1 MGSVCSSSQTESLP
15 PIKRAEHR
23 MNSKKDIQFSP
34 SFFVQENHDLFSSV
48 YELSEEPIG
57 TGAFAEVW
65 LGTHK
70 RTGDTRAIKI
80 FKKSEI
86 PEEEIE
92 SRSVLAEVEILKT
105 LDHPNI
111 LKVYEY
117 FEDEEHYYIV
127 MEYCEGGDIFDKIE
141 RNGKI
146 SERYAAKVMIY
157 LLKGVNYL
165 HSRHVVHR
173 DIKPENILITNK
185 SKYIDMSIK
194 IIDFNVATK
203 KSEKVLHGITGTTD
217 YMAPEVFT
225 GVYDEKCDLWN
236 CGVVLYLMICGQL
249 PFPSPND
256 EEAEK
261 AIRTQKLE
269 FPADLFE
276 GVSRECK
283 DLISKL
289 MNKNPKN
296 RLNAVQALNHYWLT
310 IADEAVDRRIIST
323 TLRKMQSHSPSSK
336 LKEVFTTFMITQMSK
351 SSAFKKLEQVFYAID
366 VDKNG
371 VITKDELVKQLSVEM
386 GKDLAEEKANKM
398 LDLIDNDGSGEIDFT
413 EFLKATFDEKAL
425 LTKENIRKTFM
436 YFDKDSSNA
445 IEKSELVEWLG
456 AEGIIPEEIINELM
470 EEADVNGDGTI
481 DMNEF
486 EGLLF
491 DKLEI
496 PQTPKIIY

>member
-1 MGSVCSSSQTESLP
+1 
-15 PIKRAEHR
+15 
-23 MNSKKDIQFSP
+23 
-34 SFFVQENHDLFSSV
+34 VQENHDTFDSV
-48 YELSEEPIG
+48 YCLSEEPIG

-70 RTGDTRAIKI
+70 RTGDIRAIKI

-117 FEDEEHYYIV
+117 FEDDEHYYIV

-141 RNGKI
+141 RSGRITEK
-146 SERYAAKVMIY
+146 YAAKVMIY

-165 HSRHVVHR
+165 HSRQVVHR

-185 SKYIDMSIK
+185 SKFVDMNIK

-203 KSEKVLHGITGTTD
+203 KSEKVLRGITGTTD

-225 GVYDEKCDLWN
+225 GVYDEKCDLWS

-249 PFPSPND
+249 PFPSPDD
-256 EEAEK
+256 EAAER

-289 MNKNPKN
+289 MTKNPKS
-296 RLNAVQALNHYWLT
+296 RLNAIQALSHPWLS
-310 IADEAVDRRIIST
+310 ISDESIDRRVIST

-336 LKEVFTTFMITQMSK
+336 LKEVFTTFMISQMSK
-351 SSAFKKLEQVFYAID
+351 SSSFKKLEQVFYAID
-366 VDKNG
+366 SDKNG
-371 VITKDELVKQLSVEM
+371 VITKDELVKQLSLEM
-386 GKDLAEEKANKM
+386 RKDLAEEKASKM
-398 LDLIDNDGSGEIDFT
+398 LDQIDNDGSGEIDFT
-413 EFLKATFDEKAL
+413 EFLKATVDEKTL
-425 LTKENIRKTFM
+425 LTKENLRKTFM

-445 IEKSELVEWLG
+445 IEKEELIDWLG
-456 AEGIIPEEIINELM
+456 AEGIIPEEIINDLM
-470 EEADVNGDGTI
+470 EEADINGDGTI
-481 DMNEF
+481 DIDEF
-486 EGLLF
+486 EALLF

-496 PQTPKIIY
+496 PQTPKLK

>member
-1 MGSVCSSSQTESLP
+1 MGNICSSSQGESHAKP
-15 PIKRAEHR
+15 NRASHQL
-23 MNSKKDIQFSP
+23 NSKKDIQFSP
-34 SFFVQENHDLFSSV
+34 SFFVQENHELFNTV
-48 YELSEEPIG
+48 YVLSEEPIG

-70 RTGDTRAIKI
+70 RTGDIRAIKI

-92 SRSVLAEVEILKT
+92 SRSVLAEVEILRT

-117 FEDEEHYYIV
+117 FEDQDHYYIV

-185 SKYIDMSIK
+185 SKYADMNIK

-203 KSEKVLHGITGTTD
+203 KTEKNLKGVTGTTD
-217 YMAPEVFT
+217 YMAPEVFG
-225 GVYDEKCDLWN
+225 GVYDEKCDLWS

-256 EEAEK
+256 EEAER

-269 FPADLFE
+269 FPGNLFD

-296 RLNAVQALNHYWLT
+296 RLNAIKALHHPWLK
-310 IADEAVDRRIIST
+310 IADEIVDRLLIST
-323 TLRKMQSHSPSSK
+323 TLKKMQSHCPSSK
-336 LKEVFTTFMITQMSK
+336 LKEVFTTFMITQLSK

-366 VDKNG
+366 IDKDG
-371 VITKDELVKQLSVEM
+371 VITKDELVKQLSMEM
-386 GKDLAEEKANKM
+386 GKDLAEENAKKM
-398 LDLIDNDGSGEIDFT
+398 LDTIDNDGSGEIDFT
-413 EFLKATFDEKAL
+413 EFLKATYDEKAL
-425 LTKENIRKTFM
+425 LNKENIRKTFL
-436 YFDKDSSNA
+436 YFDKDCSNA
-445 IEKSELVEWLG
+445 IEKSELIEWLG
-456 AEGIIPEEIINELM
+456 AEGIIPEDIINELM
-470 EEADVNGDGTI
+470 EEADANGDGTI
-481 DMNEF
+481 DIYEF
-486 EGLLF
+486 EALLF